1 MRQRAISTETF
12 QSAWLIALFTA
23 GISHITIGVKILSR
37 LAEFRAAEKALQEQL
52 KQLETL
58 KNDAGLKK
66 EMEFEEKLQGL
77 MKTYGKSLRDVIA
90 ILDPNPAKSGLQV
103 ASAPKTRRARVVK
116 VYHNPHTGELIE
128 TKGGNHRG
136 LKAWKEQYGAATV
149 DSWLRG

>member
-1 MRQRAISTETF
+1 M
-12 QSAWLIALFTA
+12 
-23 GISHITIGVKILSR
+23 SR

-52 KQLETL
+52 KQLESL

-66 EMEFEEKLQGL
+66 EIEFEEKLQGL
-77 MKTYGKSLRDVIA
+77 MKTYGKSLRDIIA
-90 ILDPNPAKSGLQV
+90 ILDPNPAKSGLQQ
-103 ASAPKTRRARVVK
+103 ATPKTRRARVVK
-116 VYHNPHTGELIE
+116 VYQNPHTGELIE